1 MTIAECPPILSLT
14 KVQTRFGKKI
24 VHSDVSFSINQPGV
38 HAIIGESG
46 CGKSVLLREI
56 IGLMRPSG
64 GTIDLLGKRIWE
76 LSEDELIELRGRYS
90 VLFQDSAL
98 FSSLSVAGNVA
109 APLKE
114 RLHLDPKLLDQ
125 LIDLKLHLAGLEAK
139 HRDKMPSELSG
150 GMRKRV
156 ALARAL
162 ALDPDVI
169 FLDEPTSG
177 LDPITSR
184 MFDKVI
190 RTLVDGLSLTVL
202 IITHDVDTILS
213 IVDNLI
219 VLGNGQVLA
228 QGPVADV
235 CRLENP
241 WIRRYFSSRGAVD
254 GHTNNTYR

>member
-1 MTIAECPPILSLT
+1 MISEPDSILSLRN
-14 KVQTRFGKKI
+14 VQTRFGEKI
-24 VHSDVSFSINQPGV
+24 VHSDVSFTISQPGV

-64 GTIDLLGKRIWE
+64 GTIDLLGKRVWE
-76 LSEDELIELRGRYS
+76 LSEDDLIELRGRYS

-98 FSSLSVAGNVA
+98 FSSLTVAENVG

-114 RLHLDPKLLDQ
+114 RLNLDPTLRDQ

-139 HRDKMPSELSG
+139 HRTKMPSELSG

-162 ALDPDVI
+162 ALDPEVI

-184 MFDKVI
+184 TFDQVI
-190 RTLVDGLSLTVL
+190 RTLVDGLSITVL
-202 IITHDVDTILS
+202 IITHDIDTILS

-219 VLGNGQVLA
+219 VLGNGEVLA
-228 QGPVADV
+228 QGQVSDI
-235 CRLENP
+235 CRIDNP
-241 WIRRYFSSRGAVD
+241 WIRSYFSSRGS
-254 GHTNNTYR
+254 GNQ

>member
-1 MTIAECPPILSLT
+1 MSEELTEILAL
-14 KVQTRFGKKI
+14 KNVQTRFGEKI
-24 VHSDVSFSINQPGV
+24 VHEDITFSIKAPGIY
-38 HAIIGESG
+38 AIIGESG

-76 LSEDELIELRGRYS
+76 LSEDELIELRGKYS

-98 FSSLSVAGNVA
+98 FSSLTVAENIA

-114 RLHLDPKLLDQ
+114 RLMIDRELLDQ
-125 LIDLKLHLAGLEAK
+125 IIDLKLHLSGLDAK
-139 HRDKMPSELSG
+139 HRDKLPSELSG

-162 ALDPDVI
+162 ALDPEVI

-184 MFDKVI
+184 MFDQVI
-190 RTLVDGLSLTVL
+190 RTLVNGLSLTV
-202 IITHDVDTILS
+202 IVITHDVDTILS
-213 IVDNLI
+213 IVDTVI
-219 VLGNGQVLA
+219 VLGKGTVLA
-228 QGPVADV
+228 KGPVAEIR
-235 CRLENP
+235 RLEDP
-241 WIRRYFSSRGAVD
+241 WIKRYFSSRD
-254 GHTNNTYR
+254 GT

>member
-1 MTIAECPPILSLT
+1 MIAERTPILELT
-14 KVQTRFGKKI
+14 NLQTLFGEKV
-24 VHSDVSFSINQPGV
+24 VHSDVSFTINQPGV

-64 GTIDLLGKRIWE
+64 GTIDLLGKRIWDLPE
-76 LSEDELIELRGRYS
+76 NELIELRGRYS

-98 FSSLSVAGNVA
+98 FSSLTVAENVG

-114 RLHLDPKLLDQ
+114 RLNLDTMLLDQ

-139 HRDKMPSELSG
+139 HRTKMPSELSG

-162 ALDPDVI
+162 ALDPEVI

-184 MFDKVI
+184 MFDQVI
-190 RTLVDGLSLTVL
+190 RTLVDGLAITIL
-202 IITHDVDTILS
+202 IITHDIDTILS

-219 VLGNGQVLA
+219 VLGNGKVLA
-228 QGPVADV
+228 QGPVAEV
-235 CRLENP
+235 CRIDNQ
-241 WIRRYFSSRGAVD
+241 WIRKYFSSRDV
-254 GHTNNTYR
+254 GHG

>member
-1 MTIAECPPILSLT
+1 MVPKHTSILALSN
-14 KVQTRFGKKI
+14 VQTRFGEKT
-24 VHSDVSFSINQPGV
+24 VHKDVSFTITQPGV

-56 IGLMRPSG
+56 IGLLRPSG
-64 GTIDLLGKRIWE
+64 GTIDLLGKRIWD
-76 LSEDELIELRGRYS
+76 LSENDLIELRGRYS

-98 FSSLSVAGNVA
+98 FSSLNVA
-109 APLKE
+109 ENVGAPLKE
-114 RLHLDPKLLDQ
+114 RLNLEQALLDD
-125 LIDLKLHLAGLEAK
+125 LIDLKLHLAGLEAN
-139 HRDKMPSELSG
+139 HRTKMPSELSG

-184 MFDKVI
+184 MFDQVI
-190 RTLVDGLSLTVL
+190 RTLVEGLAITVL
-202 IITHDVDTILS
+202 IITHDIDTILS

-219 VLGNGQVLA
+219 VLGDGRVIA
-228 QGPVADV
+228 QGSVVEVLRYDT
-235 CRLENP
+235 P
-241 WIRRYFSSRGAVD
+241 WIRKYFSSRSVGN
-254 GHTNNTYR
+254 G

>member
-1 MTIAECPPILSLT
+1 MMAPDKTPILDLSH
-14 KVQTRFGKKI
+14 VQTRFGEKT
-24 VHSDVSFSINQPGV
+24 VHSDVCFTIREPGV

-64 GTIDLLGKRIWE
+64 GTIDLLGKRIWD
-76 LSEDELIELRGRYS
+76 LPQHDLIELRGRYS

-98 FSSLSVAGNVA
+98 FSSLSVAENVG

-114 RLHLDPKLLDQ
+114 RLNLEQTLLDD

-139 HRDKMPSELSG
+139 HRTKMPSELSG

-162 ALDPDVI
+162 ALDPEVI

-184 MFDKVI
+184 MFDQVI
-190 RTLVDGLSLTVL
+190 RTLVDGLAITVL
-202 IITHDVDTILS
+202 IITHDIDTILS

-219 VLGNGQVLA
+219 VLGNGRVLA
-228 QGPVADV
+228 QGSVTEV
-235 CRLENP
+235 CRFDNP
-241 WIRRYFSSRGAVD
+241 WIRKYFSSRNARNG
-254 GHTNNTYR
+254 

>member
-1 MTIAECPPILSLT
+1 MNSEPNPILSLT
-14 KVQTRFGKKI
+14 NVQTRFGEKV
-24 VHSDVSFSINQPGV
+24 VHSDVSFTISQPGV

-56 IGLMRPSG
+56 IGLLRPYG
-64 GTIDLLGKRIWE
+64 GAIELLGKRIWDLPE
-76 LSEDELIELRGRYS
+76 SELIELRGRYS

-98 FSSLSVAGNVA
+98 FSSLTVAENVG

-114 RLHLDPKLLDQ
+114 RLNLDPALLDQ

-139 HRDKMPSELSG
+139 HRTKMPSELSG

-184 MFDKVI
+184 MFDQVI
-190 RTLVDGLSLTVL
+190 KTLVEGLSITVL
-202 IITHDVDTILS
+202 IITHDIDTILG

-219 VLGNGQVLA
+219 VLGNGKVLA
-228 QGPVADV
+228 HGPVTDV
-235 CRLENP
+235 FAIDNP
-241 WIRRYFSSRGAVD
+241 WIRRYFSSRGGGMGSRA
-254 GHTNNTYR
+254 R